1 METDE
6 DNYHATPQT
15 RGKFAHQSIDNKVAS
30 TKRTDI
36 MSLTVCSNKLNI
48 VGKIDLYHQDTQQLI
63 ERKYEIKQIYQGQ
76 IYQLWAQYFCMIEMG
91 YVVKSIAFY
100 EISRNRM
107 IPIDIPDEKEYN
119 ALMTFI
125 NYYRAYNPSML
136 IPINQNKC
144 IHCVY
149 CNLCDKINVDNVYT

>member
-15 RGKFAHQSIDNKVAS
+15 RGKVAHQSIDNKVAG

-36 MSLTVCSNKLNI
+36 VSISVCSTQLNI

-63 ERKYEIKQIYQGQ
+63 ERKYELKQIYQGQ

-91 YVVKSIAFY
+91 YPVKSIAFY

-107 IPIDIPDEKEYN
+107 IPIDLPDEKGYN
-119 ALMTFI
+119 VLMDFI
-125 NYYRAYNPSML
+125 NLYRDFNPSMP
-136 IPINQNKC
+136 IHINQNKC
-144 IHCVY
+144 VHCVY
-149 CNLCDKINVDNVYT
+149 CNLCDKTDTENVYT